1 MPPNNNYNIS
11 SESYLQKWSQ
21 SQKMANRI
29 EKTKINAYLA
39 EQKKKKRAKESNAA
53 LKRLEKSINNLEK
66 EMNNRK
72 GIIGWLKGYKRK

>member
-29 EKTKINAYLA
+29 EKAKINAYLA
-39 EQKKKKRAKESNAA
+39 EQLQKKRAKESNAA
-53 LKRLEKSINNLEK
+53 LKRLEKGINNLEK
-66 EMNNRK
+66 EMKKRK
-72 GIIGWLKGYKRK
+72 GLKWF